1 MLFTNKQLRY
11 GIHVCSFQCEYIY
24 ARIQG
29 EVHVFPNQKQI
40 HQVVALHRR
49 HFYDMN

>member
-1 MLFTNKQLRY
+1 MLFTKKELRY
-11 GIHVCSFQCEYIY
+11 GIYMRSFQCEYIY
-24 ARIQG
+24 ARIRG

-49 HFYDMN
+49 HFYMM